1 MAKPTVVRGEHEHAV
16 RLQGNDPVAQSK
28 STKSKS
34 KDLSAETPVN
44 AVSKGPAVADSKV
57 KVVLPKPR
65 PTPKAATPK
74 PSVKPATAPVVAPVT
89 TLAAGSVLTPEEVWE
104 TESHILQRL
113 SALKFKNSQ
122 LTAQI
127 QRLADTLPGKG
138 NES

>member
-1 MAKPTVVRGEHEHAV
+1 MAKPTIVRGEHEHAV
-16 RLQGNDPVAQSK
+16 HLQGNDPVAQSK
-28 STKSKS
+28 STKAKS
-34 KDLSAETPVN
+34 KDLSAEPPVN
-44 AVSKGPAVADSKV
+44 AGAKSPAVADGKV

-74 PSVKPATAPVVAPVT
+74 PSLKPATPPVVAHVT
-89 TLAAGSVLTPEEVWE
+89 TVAAGSVLTPEEVWE
-104 TESHILQRL
+104 TESHIVQRL

>member
-1 MAKPTVVRGEHEHAV
+1 MAKPTIVRGEHEHAV
-16 RLQGNDPVAQSK
+16 QLQGNDPVAQSK
-28 STKSKS
+28 STKSKA
-34 KDLSAETPVN
+34 KDLSADPSVN
-44 AVSKGPAVADSKV
+44 ATSKGPVVADAKV

-65 PTPKAATPK
+65 PTPKAASAKATTQPVTP
-74 PSVKPATAPVVAPVT
+74 PEAVPVT
-89 TLAAGSVLTPEEVWE
+89 TWVAGSVLAPEEVWE

-138 NES
+138 N

>member
-44 AVSKGPAVADSKV
+44 AGSKGPAVADSKV

-74 PSVKPATAPVVAPVT
+74 PSVKPATAPVAAPVT

-104 TESHILQRL
+104 TESHIVQRL